1 MLALLL
7 YLLDGVIHLISE
19 YLHFPIV
26 KYGSKILLMPL
37 LALFLVS
44 KVKSNNKLILSAL
57 FFSWLGDIFL
67 MFPRNE
73 YSEQMQKLL
82 FIFGL
87 ASFLI
92 AHVFYIFTF
101 LNEINSVK
109 KVSLIVENPYL
120 VLPFLVFLFFLLY
133 FLFPYLKDMKLP
145 VVVYGS
151 IINLMALMALNRK
164 NLVIAS
170 SFYLVFI
177 GALLFMISDTTIA
190 VNVFY
195 KAQPWHRIFIMSTYI
210 LAQALIVYGWVQNQ
224 VLSNKSLKI

>member
-7 YLLDGVIHLISE
+7 YLLDGIIHLISE
-19 YLHFPIV
+19 YLHFPAV

-37 LALFLVS
+37 LALFLIS

-92 AHVFYIFTF
+92 AHIFYVFTF
-101 LNEINSVK
+101 LKEINSVK

>member
-7 YLLDGVIHLISE
+7 YLLDGIIHLISE
-19 YLHFPIV
+19 YLHFPAV

-37 LALFLVS
+37 LALFLIS

-92 AHVFYIFTF
+92 AHIFYVFTF
-101 LNEINSVK
+101 LKEINSVK

-120 VLPFLVFLFFLLY
+120 ILPFLVFLFFLLY
-133 FLFPYLKDMKLP
+133 FLFPYLNDMKFP

>member
-1 MLALLL
+1 
-7 YLLDGVIHLISE
+7 
-19 YLHFPIV
+19 
-26 KYGSKILLMPL
+26 MPL

>member
-1 MLALLL
+1 
-7 YLLDGVIHLISE
+7 
-19 YLHFPIV
+19 
-26 KYGSKILLMPL
+26 MPL

-73 YSEQMQKLL
+73 YSEHTQKLL
-82 FIFGL
+82 FICGL

-92 AHVFYIFTF
+92 AHIFYIFTF
-101 LNEINSVK
+101 LKEINSVK

-120 VLPFLVFLFFLLY
+120 ILPFLVFLFFLLC
-133 FLFPYLKDMKLP
+133 FLFPYLNDMKFP

-164 NLVIAS
+164 NLFIDS

-195 KAQPWHRIFIMSTYI
+195 KAQPWHRVFIMSTYI
-210 LAQALIVYGWVQNQ
+210 LAQALIVYGWIQNQ
-224 VLSNKSLKI
+224 VLSKKIA

>member
-1 MLALLL
+1 
-7 YLLDGVIHLISE
+7 
-19 YLHFPIV
+19 
-26 KYGSKILLMPL
+26 MPL

-67 MFPRNE
+67 MFPRSE

-82 FIFGL
+82 FICGL

-101 LNEINSVK
+101 LKEINSVK

-120 VLPFLVFLFFLLY
+120 TLPFLVFLFFLLY
-133 FLFPYLKDMKLP
+133 FLFPYLNDMKLP

-164 NLVIAS
+164 NLVTAT

-177 GALLFMISDTTIA
+177 GALLFMISDSTIA
-190 VNVFY
+190 INVFY
-195 KAQPWHRIFIMSTYI
+195 KAQPWHRVFIMSTYI
-210 LAQALIVYGWVQNQ
+210 IAQGLIVYGWVQNQ
-224 VLSNKSLKI
+224 ILSKKST

>member
-1 MLALLL
+1 
-7 YLLDGVIHLISE
+7 
-19 YLHFPIV
+19 
-26 KYGSKILLMPL
+26 MPL

-57 FFSWLGDIFL
+57 FFSWLGDVFL
-67 MFPRNE
+67 MFPRSE

-82 FIFGL
+82 FICGL

-109 KVSLIVENPYL
+109 KASLIVENPYL
-120 VLPFLVFLFFLLY
+120 TLPFLVFLFFLLY
-133 FLFPYLKDMKLP
+133 FLFPYLNDMKLP

-164 NLVIAS
+164 NLVTAT

-177 GALLFMISDTTIA
+177 GALLFMISDSTIA
-190 VNVFY
+190 INVFY
-195 KAQPWHRIFIMSTYI
+195 KAQPWHRVFIMSTYI
-210 LAQALIVYGWVQNQ
+210 IAQGLIVYGWVQNQ
-224 VLSNKSLKI
+224 ILSKKSI

>member
-7 YLLDGVIHLISE
+7 YLLDGIIHLISE
-19 YLHFPIV
+19 YLHFPAV

-37 LALFLVS
+37 LALFLIS

>member
-1 MLALLL
+1 
-7 YLLDGVIHLISE
+7 
-19 YLHFPIV
+19 
-26 KYGSKILLMPL
+26 MPL
-37 LALFLVS
+37 LALFLIS

-92 AHVFYIFTF
+92 AHIFYVFTF
-101 LNEINSVK
+101 LKEINSVK

-120 VLPFLVFLFFLLY
+120 ILPFLVFLFFLLY